1 MELTVKDY
9 QRLKAKYKKLKYDYK
24 YIRRYLEREVHE
36 NMNLENEIFNINT
49 NTMNQIIQNNLQFNK
64 N

>member
-9 QRLKAKYKKLKYDYK
+9 QRLKMKYEKLKSDYK
-24 YIRRYLEREVHE
+24 YIRKYLEREVHE
-36 NMNLENEIFNINT
+36 NINLENEIFNINT